1 MEYCEFTPKSQHSQ
15 GLIDLST
22 LSQKDI
28 SQIIQTY
35 FESICTN
42 SQPTHIIDLIEYILE
57 LNQFDIVEL
66 CEIIKNYTKSYL
78 INIKKK
84 LLGEIAKYNKL
95 TNLNNFLIDY
105 IQISE
110 FLNIILER
118 YTKLFNLQNIITVRI
133 NQLSEMILLDIKI
146 VKYICEAFLTEG
158 RKNDIVNLFD
168 ILNQISIYDEYKIV
182 TNIIKNISCFCKQ
195 QLLEMS
201 YTLLFPDFQYI
212 QNIENSV
219 QNYYK
224 IKRDYPFM
232 STCMITKQQSQNDSS
247 HIQQSI
253 KPLPRV
259 KSYVPEPTQNE
270 SYHVPEQVIAST
282 DNTVS
287 QSYFDIIT
295 EPIQSYIL
303 ENILSLL
310 LSKSPTLEH
319 VLDVFNNYY
328 YFLDKYIHSSIYYE
342 TVTNISHALPPFIG
356 KILET
361 ISDTESITS
370 LFALLEYVYKIINNK
385 TDTGRVKVHICAFVS
400 IIENTDLLIE
410 TIHALILQPD
420 TCSNYKINILIRIIE
435 YLPTSNI
442 TFIDKYYQLLSQRL
456 IHNMNIKNKE
466 VFNDYIRMEN
476 HIWHLCRNKMH
487 IQQFIR
493 MVRIID
499 TMIEDTNVSYNNCIL
514 DTKVLITTY
523 GAWQIQNISCITTSK
538 SIQDVDTPLAR
549 ILQYFSEKYSV
560 INTNKIIDWLLQ
572 YGQVVI
578 IYKGKE
584 ITMQPIQ
591 LLILESVKDFK
602 CIIKNVRLAGIG
614 VMDIEGIPT
623 CLICQDNL
631 NSIDYTDINNKITII
646 KGGCGH
652 VFHSEC
658 IKTWLAH
665 NRKCPLCRKEWQYN
679 TN

>member
-1 MEYCEFTPKSQHSQ
+1 VFTPKSQHSQ

-42 SQPTHIIDLIEYILE
+42 SQPTHIIDLIEYILA
-57 LNQFDIVEL
+57 LNQVDIVEL

-118 YTKLFNLQNIITVRI
+118 YTKLFNLQNIITIRI
-133 NQLSEMILLDIKI
+133 NQLSEIILSDIKI
-146 VKYICEAFLTEG
+146 VKYICEVFLTEG
-158 RKNDIVNLFD
+158 HKNDIVNLFD

-201 YTLLFPDFQYI
+201 YTLLFSDFQSI

-219 QNYYK
+219 QKYYK

-232 STCMITKQQSQNDSS
+232 STCMITTQQSQNDSS

-253 KPLPRV
+253 KSLPRV

-270 SYHVPEQVIAST
+270 SFYVPESVITPT
-282 DNTVS
+282 DNTVT

-295 EPIQSYIL
+295 EPIYNYIL

-342 TVTNISHALPPFIG
+342 TITNISHALPPFIG

-361 ISDTESITS
+361 ISEVESTTS

-385 TDTGRVKVHICAFVS
+385 TDTGRVKAHICAFVS

-410 TIHALILQPD
+410 TIHTLILQPD
-420 TCSNYKINILIRIIE
+420 TCSNYKLNIIIRIIE

-456 IHNMNIKNKE
+456 IHNINIKNKE
-466 VFNDYIRMEN
+466 VFNNYIRMEY
-476 HIWHLCRNKMH
+476 HIWHLCKNKIH

-499 TMIEDTNVSYNNCIL
+499 TMIEDTSVSYNNCLL
-514 DTKVLITTY
+514 DTKVLITSY

-538 SIQDVDTPLAR
+538 SIQDVNTPLAH
-549 ILQYFSEKYSV
+549 ILKYHSEKYSE
-560 INTNKIIDWLLQ
+560 INTNKTIDWLLQ

-578 IYKGKE
+578 IYKEKE

-591 LLILESVKDFK
+591 LLLLELFKDFK
-602 CIIKNVRLAGIG
+602 YIIKNVRLAGIG
-614 VMDIEGIPT
+614 VMNIEGIQT

-631 NSIDYTDINNKITII
+631 NSIDYTDINNKITNI

-652 VFHSEC
+652 VFHNDC

-665 NRKCPLCRKEWQYN
+665 NRKCPLCREEWQYN